1 MKLLINIFIV
11 ANVGTVACLVDNFFV
26 RLLSVIA
33 VMALSLRI
41 GVKLMDWE
49 NGEDDDDE

>member
-1 MKLLINIFIV
+1 MNLLINVFIL
-11 ANVGTVACLVDNFFV
+11 ANVGTVACLVDDFLM

-41 GVKLMDWE
+41 GVNLMD
-49 NGEDDDDE
+49 